1 MTAVPSPG
9 GQTASVPVEGS
20 HLPTDAH
27 AHPGPFEYIKVAV
40 VLAVV
45 TAAEVT
51 VYYMSGL
58 KSLMVPVLVGMSVVK
73 FGLVGLYFMHLKF
86 DTRLFRRL
94 FALGIVLAI
103 LVYSVVLATLLR

>member
-1 MTAVPSPG
+1 MS
-9 GQTASVPVEGS
+9 VEGP
-20 HLPTDAH
+20 HTPAPVH
-27 AHPGPFEYIKVAV
+27 AHPGPFEYIKVAA
-40 VLAVV
+40 VLAAV
-45 TAAEVT
+45 TAAEVA

-58 KSLMVPVLVGMSVVK
+58 KSVMVPVLVSMSAVK

-103 LVYSVVLATLLR
+103 IVYSVVLATLLR